1 MLVLRE
7 KYYYMFYDEKLGY
20 VEDRRTDREDANV
33 AMTANRIVVLLV
45 FVSGIAVAVI
55 GTLLS
60 QYIRGSLK
68 HLSDHDYRHVFIP
81 LPSEGELNV
90 YDEGILDVAL
100 PRSQLQRQLE
110 IENSATSIA
119 EALTSL
125 HLALEMKLSGKQK
138 KAIKLFQ
145 HAVAL
150 APHHPDILNHYG
162 EFLEHTQN
170 DVIKANEYYV
180 RALSFQPNHEGAL
193 INSQRTARVV
203 EELDRRMLRRIDEK
217 RNALSAIPDNNAA
230 LIRAKK
236 EAYFQHIYHT
246 VGIEG
251 NTMNLAQTRAI
262 VETRTAVAGKSIDEH
277 NEILGLDAAMKYINA
292 TLVNRVG
299 SISIKDILEIHMR
312 VLGHVDPVQGGQ
324 FRRTQVYV
332 GGHVPPG
339 PGDIHYLMEEFAL
352 WLNSERAIRMHPVR
366 YAALAHY
373 KLVHIHPFSDGNG
386 RTSRLLMNMILMQAG
401 YPPVIIHK
409 QHRHTYYENLQIAN
423 TGDVRP
429 FVRFIAECTE
439 QTLDL
444 FLWATSEFSR
454 QVPAL
459 SQDTLFTERRDTIIL
474 EDDVTTDSVTNAFDT
489 VTSSRHLLADLFL
502 LQQLSTKLTDLIDCG
517 VQDIALLH
525 QQLFPLLG
533 VLCNKQHIFSDWFR
547 YSLRSCE
554 IANREKDLDKIRRK
568 FHVAKCR

>member
-1 MLVLRE
+1 MLVSRGNFVYAFGE
-7 KYYYMFYDEKLGY
+7 KSPY
-20 VEDRRTDREDANV
+20 VKDNRSQENAINV
-33 AMTANRIVVLLV
+33 MTANRIVVFLV
-45 FVSGIAVAVI
+45 FVSGVAVAVI

-60 QYIRGSLK
+60 QYIRSASKGLPEPYS
-68 HLSDHDYRHVFIP
+68 LSDYDFRHVFIP
-81 LPSEGELNV
+81 LPSEGTLDL
-90 YDEGILDVAL
+90 YDESTLGVAL
-100 PRSQLQRQLE
+100 PTSSQLDQLKMQ
-110 IENSATSIA
+110 NNARTTA

-138 KAIKLFQ
+138 KAVKLFQ

-150 APHHPDILNHYG
+150 APRHPDILNHYG

-180 RALSFQPNHEGAL
+180 RALTYQPNHEGAL

-299 SISIKDILEIHMR
+299 SISIKDILEIHTR

-332 GGHVPPG
+332 GGHIPPG

-459 SQDTLFTERRDTIIL
+459 SQDTLFTERQDTIAL
-474 EDDVTTDSVTNAFDT
+474 EDDGSGEDS
-489 VTSSRHLLADLFL
+489 
-502 LQQLSTKLTDLIDCG
+502 
-517 VQDIALLH
+517 
-525 QQLFPLLG
+525 
-533 VLCNKQHIFSDWFR
+533 
-547 YSLRSCE
+547 
-554 IANREKDLDKIRRK
+554 LDDD
-568 FHVAKCR
+568 

>member
-1 MLVLRE
+1 M
-7 KYYYMFYDEKLGY
+7 
-20 VEDRRTDREDANV
+20 
-33 AMTANRIVVLLV
+33 
-45 FVSGIAVAVI
+45 
-55 GTLLS
+55 
-60 QYIRGSLK
+60 
-68 HLSDHDYRHVFIP
+68 
-81 LPSEGELNV
+81 NV
-90 YDEGILDVAL
+90 YDEGTLDVAL
-100 PRSQLQRQLE
+100 PRSQLQHQLE

-150 APHHPDILNHYG
+150 APRHPDILNHYG

-366 YAALAHY
+366 YLTVSSFF
-373 KLVHIHPFSDGNG
+373 LFSF
-386 RTSRLLMNMILMQAG
+386 IL
-401 YPPVIIHK
+401 
-409 QHRHTYYENLQIAN
+409 YYL
-423 TGDVRP
+423 P
-429 FVRFIAECTE
+429 
-439 QTLDL
+439 
-444 FLWATSEFSR
+444 
-454 QVPAL
+454 
-459 SQDTLFTERRDTIIL
+459 
-474 EDDVTTDSVTNAFDT
+474 
-489 VTSSRHLLADLFL
+489 
-502 LQQLSTKLTDLIDCG
+502 
-517 VQDIALLH
+517 
-525 QQLFPLLG
+525 
-533 VLCNKQHIFSDWFR
+533 
-547 YSLRSCE
+547 
-554 IANREKDLDKIRRK
+554 
-568 FHVAKCR
+568 

>member
-1 MLVLRE
+1 MLLSRE
-7 KYYYMFYDEKLGY
+7 KLCYAFYDEKLGY
-20 VEDRRTDREDANV
+20 VKDRRTEKQNANV
-33 AMTANRIVVLLV
+33 AMSMTANRLVVLFV

-60 QYIRGSLK
+60 QYIRGFLK
-68 HLSDHDYRHVFIP
+68 YLPVILSDHDYRHVFIP
-81 LPSEGELNV
+81 LPTEGELNV
-90 YDEGILDVAL
+90 YDEGTLDLAL
-100 PRSQLQRQLE
+100 PRTELRHQLE
-110 IENSATSIA
+110 IENSATSTA

-125 HLALEMKLSGKQK
+125 YLALEMKLSGKQK

-150 APHHPDILNHYG
+150 APRHPDILNHYG

-217 RNALSAIPDNNAA
+217 RNTLSTIPDNNAA

-292 TLVNRVG
+292 TLVNRMG

-312 VLGHVDPVQGGQ
+312 VLGHVDPVRGGQ

-459 SQDTLFTERRDTIIL
+459 SQDTLFTERRDTIVL
-474 EDDVTTDSVTNAFDT
+474 EDDMATDSVTNAFDT
-489 VTSSRHLLADLFL
+489 
-502 LQQLSTKLTDLIDCG
+502 G
-517 VQDIALLH
+517 
-525 QQLFPLLG
+525 
-533 VLCNKQHIFSDWFR
+533 
-547 YSLRSCE
+547 
-554 IANREKDLDKIRRK
+554 
-568 FHVAKCR
+568 

>member
-1 MLVLRE
+1 MLGSRE
-7 KYYYMFYDEKLGY
+7 KLCYMLDNDKLMY
-20 VEDRRTDREDANV
+20 VKKRTEESTSA
-33 AMTANRIVVLLV
+33 AMTANRVVVFLV
-45 FVSGIAVAVI
+45 FVSGVSVAVI

-68 HLSDHDYRHVFIP
+68 DLPDHDYRHVFIP
-81 LPSEGELNV
+81 LPSEGTLNV
-90 YDEGILDVAL
+90 YDESTLDVAL
-100 PRSQLQRQLE
+100 SRSRLRNELE
-110 IENSATSIA
+110 IENRATSIA

-125 HLALEMKLSGKQK
+125 HLALEMKLSGKQN

-150 APHHPDILNHYG
+150 APRHPDILNHYG

-230 LIRAKK
+230 LIRAKR

-292 TLVNRVG
+292 TLVDRVG

-312 VLGHVDPVQGGQ
+312 VLGHVDPIQGGQ

-459 SQDTLFTERRDTIIL
+459 GQDNLFTDRHNTIAL
-474 EDDVTTDSVTNAFDT
+474 EDDVMDDSTDTEFD
-489 VTSSRHLLADLFL
+489 AD
-502 LQQLSTKLTDLIDCG
+502 
-517 VQDIALLH
+517 
-525 QQLFPLLG
+525 
-533 VLCNKQHIFSDWFR
+533 
-547 YSLRSCE
+547 
-554 IANREKDLDKIRRK
+554 
-568 FHVAKCR
+568 

>member
-1 MLVLRE
+1 MPPSSGNDCYVLFTKKACMKSTTKDKTPSGAGRVGV
-7 KYYYMFYDEKLGY
+7 F
-20 VEDRRTDREDANV
+20 
-33 AMTANRIVVLLV
+33 LV
-45 FVSGIAVAVI
+45 FVSGIVVAVI
-55 GTLLS
+55 ATVISKYL
-60 QYIRGSLK
+60 QNETQIEVADREIR
-68 HLSDHDYRHVFIP
+68 RVFAP
-81 LPSEGELNV
+81 LPSQNYLNV
-90 YDEGILDVAL
+90 YDDGTLNSLVLASSELQKLEHSGDAAL
-100 PRSQLQRQLE
+100 E
-110 IENSATSIA
+110 A
-119 EALTSL
+119 EALSSL
-125 HLALEMKLSGKQK
+125 HLALEMKLAGKQK

-162 EFLEHTQN
+162 EFLEQTQN
-170 DVIKANEYYV
+170 DVIKANEFYV
-180 RALSFQPNHEGAL
+180 RALTYEPNHESAL
-193 INSQRTARVV
+193 MNHQRTARVV
-203 EELDRRMLRRIDEK
+203 EELDRRMLGRIDEK
-217 RNALSAIPDNNAA
+217 RNALSSIPESNAA

-292 TLVNRVG
+292 TLVNSVG
-299 SISIKDILEIHMR
+299 SITIKDILEIHRR
-312 VLGHVDPVQGGQ
+312 VLGHVDPIEGGH

-332 GGHVPPG
+332 GGHIPPG
-339 PGDIHYLMEEFAL
+339 PGDIHFLMEEFAA
-352 WLNSERAIRMHPVR
+352 WLNSDRAIRMHPVR

-386 RTSRLLMNMILMQAG
+386 RTSRLLMNTILMQAG

-409 QHRHTYYENLQIAN
+409 QHRHKYYEYLQIAN

-459 SQDTLFTERRDTIIL
+459 GQETLVRDKRSTIII
-474 EDDVTTDSVTNAFDT
+474 DDEGSGDYD
-489 VTSSRHLLADLFL
+489 
-502 LQQLSTKLTDLIDCG
+502 ID
-517 VQDIALLH
+517 
-525 QQLFPLLG
+525 
-533 VLCNKQHIFSDWFR
+533 
-547 YSLRSCE
+547 
-554 IANREKDLDKIRRK
+554 
-568 FHVAKCR
+568 

>member
-1 MLVLRE
+1 M
-7 KYYYMFYDEKLGY
+7 
-20 VEDRRTDREDANV
+20 
-33 AMTANRIVVLLV
+33 
-45 FVSGIAVAVI
+45 AVI
-55 GTLLS
+55 
-60 QYIRGSLK
+60 
-68 HLSDHDYRHVFIP
+68 LSDHDYRHVFIP
-81 LPSEGELNV
+81 LPTEGELNV
-90 YDEGILDVAL
+90 YDEGTLDLAL
-100 PRSQLQRQLE
+100 PRTELRHQLE
-110 IENSATSIA
+110 IENSATSTA

-125 HLALEMKLSGKQK
+125 YLALEMKLSGKQK

-150 APHHPDILNHYG
+150 APRHPDILNHYG

-217 RNALSAIPDNNAA
+217 RNTLSTIPDNNAA

-292 TLVNRVG
+292 TLVNRMG

-312 VLGHVDPVQGGQ
+312 VLGHVDPVRGGQ

-366 YAALAHY
+366 YITTYFLTHF
-373 KLVHIHPFSDGNG
+373 HP
-386 RTSRLLMNMILMQAG
+386 TPYHLIE
-401 YPPVIIHK
+401 Y
-409 QHRHTYYENLQIAN
+409 IAN
-423 TGDVRP
+423 NRCLLSS
-429 FVRFIAECTE
+429 I
-439 QTLDL
+439 LD
-444 FLWATSEFSR
+444 T
-454 QVPAL
+454 
-459 SQDTLFTERRDTIIL
+459 
-474 EDDVTTDSVTNAFDT
+474 
-489 VTSSRHLLADLFL
+489 
-502 LQQLSTKLTDLIDCG
+502 
-517 VQDIALLH
+517 
-525 QQLFPLLG
+525 PL
-533 VLCNKQHIFSDWFR
+533 
-547 YSLRSCE
+547 
-554 IANREKDLDKIRRK
+554 
-568 FHVAKCR
+568 

>member
-1 MLVLRE
+1 MGNGHVRTSDTVDKHATFCRPE
-7 KYYYMFYDEKLGY
+7 R
-20 VEDRRTDREDANV
+20 DRRVQRGEMLPAFVYGCYVRHGKASHVKAPARRGDATGSTYD
-33 AMTANRIVVLLV
+33 MPLRLLV
-45 FVSGIAVAVI
+45 PFVFILGIAIAVI
-55 GTLLS
+55 STLVS
-60 QYIRGSLK
+60 RYIDVDSTEQELHHGRS
-68 HLSDHDYRHVFIP
+68 VFVP
-81 LPSEGELNV
+81 LTS
-90 YDEGILDVAL
+90 EGILDVYDDHML
-100 PRSQLQRQLE
+100 TISQSNTQLGKVQCTAA
-110 IENSATSIA
+110 STA

-125 HLALEMKLSGKQK
+125 HLALDMKLSGKQE

-150 APHHPDILNHYG
+150 APCHPDVLNYYG

-170 DVIKANEYYV
+170 NVIKANEFYV
-180 RALSFQPNHEGAL
+180 RALTYKPNHEGAL

-203 EELDRRMLRRIDEK
+203 EEHDRIMLRRIDDK
-217 RNALSAIPDNNAA
+217 RNTLSNIPDNNAA

-262 VETRTAVAGKSIDEH
+262 VETRIAVSGKSIDEH
-277 NEILGLDAAMKYINA
+277 NEIIGLDAAMKYINA

-299 SISIKDILEIHMR
+299 SISIKDILEIHRR
-312 VLGHVDPVQGGQ
+312 VLGHVDPVEGGQ

-332 GGHVPPG
+332 GGHIPPG
-339 PGDIHYLMEEFAL
+339 PDSIHYLMEEFVL
-352 WLNSERAIRMHPVR
+352 WLNSEQAIRMHPVR

-373 KLVHIHPFSDGNG
+373 KLVHIHPFTDGNG

-409 QHRHTYYENLQIAN
+409 QHRHKYYEYLQLAN
-423 TGDVRP
+423 AGDVRP

-459 SQDTLFTERRDTIIL
+459 SQETLFTEKHNTIIL
-474 EDDVTTDSVTNAFDT
+474 EDDN
-489 VTSSRHLLADLFL
+489 
-502 LQQLSTKLTDLIDCG
+502 
-517 VQDIALLH
+517 
-525 QQLFPLLG
+525 
-533 VLCNKQHIFSDWFR
+533 N
-547 YSLRSCE
+547 E
-554 IANREKDLDKIRRK
+554 ILEND
-568 FHVAKCR
+568 

>member
-1 MLVLRE
+1 M
-7 KYYYMFYDEKLGY
+7 
-20 VEDRRTDREDANV
+20 
-33 AMTANRIVVLLV
+33 VVILL
-45 FVSGIAVAVI
+45 
-55 GTLLS
+55 
-60 QYIRGSLK
+60 
-68 HLSDHDYRHVFIP
+68 DHDYRHVFIP
-81 LPSEGELNV
+81 LPTEGELNV
-90 YDEGILDVAL
+90 YDEGTLDLAL
-100 PRSQLQRQLE
+100 PRTELRHQLE
-110 IENSATSIA
+110 IENSATSTA

-125 HLALEMKLSGKQK
+125 YLALEMKLSGKQK

-150 APHHPDILNHYG
+150 APRHPDILNHYG

-217 RNALSAIPDNNAA
+217 RNTLSTIPDNNAA

-292 TLVNRVG
+292 TLVNRMG

-312 VLGHVDPVQGGQ
+312 VLGHVDPVRGGQ

-366 YAALAHY
+366 YITTY
-373 KLVHIHPFSDGNG
+373 FSILHHTIWPNI
-386 RTSRLLMNMILMQAG
+386 SQIIVVYLL
-401 YPPVIIHK
+401 
-409 QHRHTYYENLQIAN
+409 
-423 TGDVRP
+423 
-429 FVRFIAECTE
+429 
-439 QTLDL
+439 L
-444 FLWATSEFSR
+444 F
-454 QVPAL
+454 
-459 SQDTLFTERRDTIIL
+459 
-474 EDDVTTDSVTNAFDT
+474 
-489 VTSSRHLLADLFL
+489 
-502 LQQLSTKLTDLIDCG
+502 
-517 VQDIALLH
+517 
-525 QQLFPLLG
+525 
-533 VLCNKQHIFSDWFR
+533 
-547 YSLRSCE
+547 
-554 IANREKDLDKIRRK
+554 
-568 FHVAKCR
+568 

>member
-1 MLVLRE
+1 MLLSRE
-7 KYYYMFYDEKLGY
+7 KLCYAFYDEKLGY
-20 VEDRRTDREDANV
+20 VKDRRTEKQNANV
-33 AMTANRIVVLLV
+33 AMSMTANRLVVLFV

-60 QYIRGSLK
+60 QYIRGFLK
-68 HLSDHDYRHVFIP
+68 YLPVILSDHDYRHVFIP
-81 LPSEGELNV
+81 LPTEGELNV
-90 YDEGILDVAL
+90 YDEGTLDLAL
-100 PRSQLQRQLE
+100 PRTELRHQLE
-110 IENSATSIA
+110 IENSATSTA

-125 HLALEMKLSGKQK
+125 YLALEMKLSGKQK

-150 APHHPDILNHYG
+150 APRHPDILNHYG

-217 RNALSAIPDNNAA
+217 RNTLSTIPDNNAA

-292 TLVNRVG
+292 TLVNRMG

-312 VLGHVDPVQGGQ
+312 VLGHVDPVRGGQ

-474 EDDVTTDSVTNAFDT
+474 EDDMATDSVTNAFDT
-489 VTSSRHLLADLFL
+489 
-502 LQQLSTKLTDLIDCG
+502 G
-517 VQDIALLH
+517 
-525 QQLFPLLG
+525 
-533 VLCNKQHIFSDWFR
+533 
-547 YSLRSCE
+547 
-554 IANREKDLDKIRRK
+554 
-568 FHVAKCR
+568 

>member
-1 MLVLRE
+1 MSSFCSNTVYLLYE
-7 KYYYMFYDEKLGY
+7 KPTYIKNEENDTSTMRPKPLTVF
-20 VEDRRTDREDANV
+20 
-33 AMTANRIVVLLV
+33 LV

-55 GTLLS
+55 GTFLS
-60 QYIRGSLK
+60 LYLRSFPNEYSGHQIQHVFHPLPPESVMNVYEEGSL
-68 HLSDHDYRHVFIP
+68 SVAIR
-81 LPSEGELNV
+81 PSSSNIELEAEKTAA
-90 YDEGILDVAL
+90 DE
-100 PRSQLQRQLE
+100 
-110 IENSATSIA
+110 A

-125 HLALEMKLSGKQK
+125 HLALDMKLSGKQK

-150 APHHPDILNHYG
+150 APQHPDVLNHYG
-162 EFLEHTQN
+162 EFLEYTQN
-170 DVIKANEYYV
+170 DIIKANEFYV
-180 RALSFQPNHEGAL
+180 KALTYEPNHEGAL
-193 INSQRTARVV
+193 MNSQRTARVV
-203 EELDRRMLRRIDEK
+203 DELDRRMLRRIDEK

-262 VETRTAVAGKSIDEH
+262 VETRIAVAGKSIDEH

-292 TLVNRVG
+292 TLVNRIG
-299 SISIKDILEIHMR
+299 SISIKDILEIHRR
-312 VLGHVDPVQGGQ
+312 VLGHVDPVQGGK

-332 GGHVPPG
+332 GGHIPPG

-409 QHRHTYYENLQIAN
+409 QHRHKYYENLQIAN
-423 TGDVRP
+423 SGDVRP

-444 FLWATSEFSR
+444 FLWATSEYSK

-459 SQDTLFTERRDTIIL
+459 SQDTLFTEKHNTIVL
-474 EDDVTTDSVTNAFDT
+474 EEGSADFNDD
-489 VTSSRHLLADLFL
+489 
-502 LQQLSTKLTDLIDCG
+502 
-517 VQDIALLH
+517 
-525 QQLFPLLG
+525 
-533 VLCNKQHIFSDWFR
+533 
-547 YSLRSCE
+547 
-554 IANREKDLDKIRRK
+554 
-568 FHVAKCR
+568 

>member
-1 MLVLRE
+1 MFLSRE
-7 KYYYMFYDEKLGY
+7 KFCYVFYDEKLGY
-20 VEDRRTDREDANV
+20 VKERTKNV
-33 AMTANRIVVLLV
+33 NAAMTANRIVVLLV

-60 QYIRGSLK
+60 QYIRG
-68 HLSDHDYRHVFIP
+68 LSDHNYHHVFIP
-81 LPSEGELNV
+81 LPSESVLNV
-90 YDEGILDVAL
+90 YDEVHLDVAL
-100 PRSQLQRQLE
+100 PRSQLE
-110 IENSATSIA
+110 IENSATSTA

-125 HLALEMKLSGKQK
+125 HLALEMKLLGKQK

-150 APHHPDILNHYG
+150 APCHPDILNHYG
-162 EFLEHTQN
+162 EFLEYTQN

-180 RALSFQPNHEGAL
+180 RALSYQPNHEGAL

-262 VETRTAVAGKSIDEH
+262 VETRTAVVGKSIDEH

-299 SISIKDILEIHMR
+299 SISIKDILEIHTR

-332 GGHVPPG
+332 GGHIPPG
-339 PGDIHYLMEEFAL
+339 PGDIHYLMEEFAS

-459 SQDTLFTERRDTIIL
+459 SQETLFTEKRNTVIL
-474 EDDVTTDSVTNAFDT
+474 EDDFRNGATNTFDT
-489 VTSSRHLLADLFL
+489 D
-502 LQQLSTKLTDLIDCG
+502 
-517 VQDIALLH
+517 
-525 QQLFPLLG
+525 
-533 VLCNKQHIFSDWFR
+533 
-547 YSLRSCE
+547 
-554 IANREKDLDKIRRK
+554 
-568 FHVAKCR
+568 

>member
-1 MLVLRE
+1 MLVPRANLYCAFNKTPVYVKGRGRE
-7 KYYYMFYDEKLGY
+7 NAS
-20 VEDRRTDREDANV
+20 VT
-33 AMTANRIVVLLV
+33 MTVNRVVV
-45 FVSGIAVAVI
+45 FLIFASGVAVAVI
-55 GTLLS
+55 GTFLS
-60 QYIRGSLK
+60 RYIRDSSTNLPENQ
-68 HLSDHDYRHVFIP
+68 DYRHVFIP
-81 LPSEGELNV
+81 LPSEGMLNV
-90 YDEGILDVAL
+90 YDEGSLDVAL
-100 PRSQLQRQLE
+100 PSFRSDDRLE
-110 IENSATSIA
+110 VQTRATSTA

-125 HLALEMKLSGKQK
+125 YLALEMKLSGKQK
-138 KAIKLFQ
+138 KAVKLFQ

-150 APHHPDILNHYG
+150 APRHPDILNHYG
-162 EFLEHTQN
+162 EFLEYTQN
-170 DVIKANEYYV
+170 DIIKANEYYI
-180 RALSFQPNHEGAL
+180 RALNYQPNHEGAL

-217 RNALSAIPDNNAA
+217 RNALSAIPDNNVA

-262 VETRTAVAGKSIDEH
+262 VETRTAVGGKSIDEH

-299 SISIKDILEIHMR
+299 SISIKDILEIHKR

-339 PGDIHYLMEEFAL
+339 PGDIHYLMEEFAM
-352 WLNSERAIRMHPVR
+352 WLNSESAIRMHPVR

-401 YPPVIIHK
+401 YPPVIVHK

-423 TGDVRP
+423 TRDIRP

-444 FLWATSEFSR
+444 FLWATSEYSR

-459 SQDTLFTERRDTIIL
+459 SQDTLFTEKDKT
-474 EDDVTTDSVTNAFDT
+474 
-489 VTSSRHLLADLFL
+489 
-502 LQQLSTKLTDLIDCG
+502 
-517 VQDIALLH
+517 IALEETGDIIDT
-525 QQLFPLLG
+525 F
-533 VLCNKQHIFSDWFR
+533 D
-547 YSLRSCE
+547 
-554 IANREKDLDKIRRK
+554 DD
-568 FHVAKCR
+568 

>member
-1 MLVLRE
+1 M
-7 KYYYMFYDEKLGY
+7 
-20 VEDRRTDREDANV
+20 
-33 AMTANRIVVLLV
+33 
-45 FVSGIAVAVI
+45 AVI
-55 GTLLS
+55 
-60 QYIRGSLK
+60 
-68 HLSDHDYRHVFIP
+68 LSDHDDRHVFIP
-81 LPSEGELNV
+81 LPTEGELNV
-90 YDEGILDVAL
+90 YDEGTLDLAL
-100 PRSQLQRQLE
+100 PRTELRHQLE
-110 IENSATSIA
+110 IENSATSTA

-125 HLALEMKLSGKQK
+125 YLALEMKLSGKQK

-150 APHHPDILNHYG
+150 APRHPDILNHYG

-217 RNALSAIPDNNAA
+217 RNTLSTIPDNNAA

-292 TLVNRVG
+292 TLVNRMG

-312 VLGHVDPVQGGQ
+312 VLGHVDPVRGGQ

-366 YAALAHY
+366 YITTYFLTHF
-373 KLVHIHPFSDGNG
+373 HPTPYHLTEYIANN
-386 RTSRLLMNMILMQAG
+386 RLLSSIL
-401 YPPVIIHK
+401 
-409 QHRHTYYENLQIAN
+409 
-423 TGDVRP
+423 
-429 FVRFIAECTE
+429 
-439 QTLDL
+439 
-444 FLWATSEFSR
+444 
-454 QVPAL
+454 
-459 SQDTLFTERRDTIIL
+459 DT
-474 EDDVTTDSVTNAFDT
+474 
-489 VTSSRHLLADLFL
+489 
-502 LQQLSTKLTDLIDCG
+502 
-517 VQDIALLH
+517 
-525 QQLFPLLG
+525 PL
-533 VLCNKQHIFSDWFR
+533 
-547 YSLRSCE
+547 
-554 IANREKDLDKIRRK
+554 
-568 FHVAKCR
+568 

>member
-1 MLVLRE
+1 MRYTTKTAKVSIE
-7 KYYYMFYDEKLGY
+7 CKDTMDP
-20 VEDRRTDREDANV
+20 
-33 AMTANRIVVLLV
+33 MTPNNRFVVILV
-45 FVSGIAVAVI
+45 FVSGIAVAII
-55 GTLLS
+55 GTFLS
-60 QYIRGSLK
+60 RYIRSLSIDSTGQK
-68 HLSDHDYRHVFIP
+68 FHHVFVP
-81 LPSEGELNV
+81 LPSESILNV
-90 YDEGILDVAL
+90 YDESTLIFGTTELDKPQVQDTAAL
-100 PRSQLQRQLE
+100 
-110 IENSATSIA
+110 TT

-150 APHHPDILNHYG
+150 APCHPDVLNHYG
-162 EFLEHTQN
+162 EFLEYTQN
-170 DVIKANEYYV
+170 NIIKANEFYV
-180 RALSFQPNHEGAL
+180 RALTYKPNHEGAL

-203 EELDRRMLRRIDEK
+203 EEYDRRMLRRIDEK
-217 RNALSAIPDNNAA
+217 RNTLSTIPENNAA
-230 LIRAKK
+230 LIRVKK
-236 EAYFQHIYHT
+236 EAYFQNIYHT

-299 SISIKDILEIHMR
+299 SISIKDVLEIHRR
-312 VLGHVDPVQGGQ
+312 VLGHVDPVEGGQ

-332 GGHVPPG
+332 GGHIPPG
-339 PGDIHYLMEEFAL
+339 PDDILYLMEEFAL
-352 WLNSERAIRMHPVR
+352 WLNSEQAIRMHPVR

-373 KLVHIHPFSDGNG
+373 KLVAIHPFVDGNG

-409 QHRHTYYENLQIAN
+409 QHRHKYYENLQIAN
-423 TGDVRP
+423 SGDVRP

-454 QVPAL
+454 EVPAL
-459 SQDTLFTERRDTIIL
+459 SQETLFTEKHNTIVL
-474 EDDVTTDSVTNAFDT
+474 EDEANNALED
-489 VTSSRHLLADLFL
+489 
-502 LQQLSTKLTDLIDCG
+502 G
-517 VQDIALLH
+517 
-525 QQLFPLLG
+525 
-533 VLCNKQHIFSDWFR
+533 
-547 YSLRSCE
+547 
-554 IANREKDLDKIRRK
+554 
-568 FHVAKCR
+568 

>member
-1 MLVLRE
+1 MLGSS
-7 KYYYMFYDEKLGY
+7 EKLCYMLDNDKLMY
-20 VEDRRTDREDANV
+20 VKTKTKENTSV
-33 AMTANRIVVLLV
+33 AMTANRVVVFLV
-45 FVSGIAVAVI
+45 FVSGVSVAVI

-68 HLSDHDYRHVFIP
+68 ELPVPFSDHDYRHVFIP
-81 LPSEGELNV
+81 LPSEGTLNV
-90 YDEGILDVAL
+90 YDESTLDVAL
-100 PRSQLQRQLE
+100 SRSRLRNELE
-110 IENSATSIA
+110 IENRATSIA

-125 HLALEMKLSGKQK
+125 HLALEMKLSGKQN

-150 APHHPDILNHYG
+150 APRHPDILNHYG

-230 LIRAKK
+230 LIRAKR

-332 GGHVPPG
+332 GGHIPPG
-339 PGDIHYLMEEFAL
+339 PGDIHYLMEEFAM

-459 SQDTLFTERRDTIIL
+459 GQDTLFTDRHNTIAL
-474 EDDVTTDSVTNAFDT
+474 EDDAMDDATDTEFD
-489 VTSSRHLLADLFL
+489 AD
-502 LQQLSTKLTDLIDCG
+502 
-517 VQDIALLH
+517 
-525 QQLFPLLG
+525 
-533 VLCNKQHIFSDWFR
+533 
-547 YSLRSCE
+547 
-554 IANREKDLDKIRRK
+554 
-568 FHVAKCR
+568 

>member
-1 MLVLRE
+1 MLPAC
-7 KYYYMFYDEKLGY
+7 FYDYYVHNGKTSHVNVKRGDATDPTGGMIPKLFIPIIFILG
-20 VEDRRTDREDANV
+20 
-33 AMTANRIVVLLV
+33 II
-45 FVSGIAVAVI
+45 IAVI
-55 GTLLS
+55 STLLS
-60 QYIRGSLK
+60 KYLGD
-68 HLSDHDYRHVFIP
+68 LSTDSIEQEFYHGRSVFVP
-81 LPSEGELNV
+81 LSSENILNV
-90 YDEGILDVAL
+90 YDDHTLTILQPNTELGKVQCTA
-100 PRSQLQRQLE
+100 
-110 IENSATSIA
+110 ASIT
-119 EALTSL
+119 EALASL
-125 HLALEMKLSGKQK
+125 NLALDMRLSGKQE

-150 APHHPDILNHYG
+150 APCHPDVLNHYG

-170 DVIKANEYYV
+170 NVIKANEFYV
-180 RALSFQPNHEGAL
+180 RALTYKPNHEGAL

-203 EELDRRMLRRIDEK
+203 EEHDRIMLRRIDDK
-217 RNALSAIPDNNAA
+217 RNTLSNIPDNNAA

-262 VETRTAVAGKSIDEH
+262 VETRIAVSGKSIDEH

-299 SISIKDILEIHMR
+299 SISIKDVLEIHRR
-312 VLGHVDPVQGGQ
+312 VLGHVDPVEGGQ

-332 GGHVPPG
+332 GGHIPPG
-339 PGDIHYLMEEFAL
+339 PGDIHYLMEEFVL
-352 WLNSERAIRMHPVR
+352 WLNSEQAIRMHPVR

-373 KLVHIHPFSDGNG
+373 KLVHIHPFTDGNG

-409 QHRHTYYENLQIAN
+409 QHRHKYYEYLQLAN
-423 TGDVRP
+423 AGDVRP

-459 SQDTLFTERRDTIIL
+459 SQETLFTERHNTIIL
-474 EDDVTTDSVTNAFDT
+474 EDNKIENDVLEND
-489 VTSSRHLLADLFL
+489 
-502 LQQLSTKLTDLIDCG
+502 
-517 VQDIALLH
+517 
-525 QQLFPLLG
+525 
-533 VLCNKQHIFSDWFR
+533 
-547 YSLRSCE
+547 
-554 IANREKDLDKIRRK
+554 
-568 FHVAKCR
+568 

>member
-1 MLVLRE
+1 
-7 KYYYMFYDEKLGY
+7 
-20 VEDRRTDREDANV
+20 
-33 AMTANRIVVLLV
+33 MTLNRIAV
-45 FVSGIAVAVI
+45 FLIFASGIVVAVI
-55 GTLLS
+55 ATLLS
-60 QYIRGSLK
+60 QYIRG
-68 HLSDHDYRHVFIP
+68 LSTDLTGQVYRHAFIP
-81 LPSEGELNV
+81 LPSESVLNV
-90 YDEGILDVAL
+90 YDDSTLSVALRTSDARNLDVRNAAA
-100 PRSQLQRQLE
+100 P
-110 IENSATSIA
+110 TA

-150 APHHPDILNHYG
+150 APHHPDVLNHYG

-170 DVIKANEYYV
+170 NVIKANEFYV
-180 RALSFQPNHEGAL
+180 RALTYQPNHEGAL
-193 INSQRTARVV
+193 VNSQRTARVV
-203 EELDRRMLRRIDEK
+203 EELDRRTLRRIDEK
-217 RNALSAIPDNNAA
+217 RNTLSAIPDNNVA

-251 NTMNLAQTRAI
+251 NTMNLEQTRAI

-299 SISIKDILEIHMR
+299 SIFVKDILEIHRR
-312 VLGHVDPVQGGQ
+312 VLGHVDPIEGGQ

-339 PGDIHYLMEEFAL
+339 PGDIHYLMEEFVL

-401 YPPVIIHK
+401 YPPVIVHK
-409 QHRHTYYENLQIAN
+409 EHRHTYYENLQIAN
-423 TGDVRP
+423 AGDVRP

-459 SQDTLFTERRDTIIL
+459 SQDTLFTGKHNTMIL
-474 EDDVTTDSVTNAFDT
+474 EDARSVFED
-489 VTSSRHLLADLFL
+489 D
-502 LQQLSTKLTDLIDCG
+502 
-517 VQDIALLH
+517 
-525 QQLFPLLG
+525 
-533 VLCNKQHIFSDWFR
+533 
-547 YSLRSCE
+547 
-554 IANREKDLDKIRRK
+554 
-568 FHVAKCR
+568 

>member
-20 VEDRRTDREDANV
+20 VKGRTDREDANI

-68 HLSDHDYRHVFIP
+68 HLSVLSDHDYRHVFIP
-81 LPSEGELNV
+81 LPTEGELNV
-90 YDEGILDVAL
+90 YDEGTLDVAL

-150 APHHPDILNHYG
+150 APRHPDILNHYG

-489 VTSSRHLLADLFL
+489 
-502 LQQLSTKLTDLIDCG
+502 G
-517 VQDIALLH
+517 
-525 QQLFPLLG
+525 
-533 VLCNKQHIFSDWFR
+533 
-547 YSLRSCE
+547 
-554 IANREKDLDKIRRK
+554 
-568 FHVAKCR
+568 